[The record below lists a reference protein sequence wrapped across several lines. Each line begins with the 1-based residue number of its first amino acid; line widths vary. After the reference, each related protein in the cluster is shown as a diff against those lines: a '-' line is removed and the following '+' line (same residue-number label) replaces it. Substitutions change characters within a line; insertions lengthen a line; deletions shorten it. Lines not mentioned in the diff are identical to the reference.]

1 MVFSRGILEAH
12 QVSERLQSEKEPLAN
27 AGFITRRSLT
37 LESCRRRLRLRK
49 LTCNVGDVVHGK
61 QTPELHRLYF
71 SRMFSVPFEGF
82 TGLTKGSFG
91 FDRPDFQFDS
101 V

>member
-1 MVFSRGILEAH
+1 M
-12 QVSERLQSEKEPLAN
+12 SERLQSEKEPLAN
-27 AGFITRRSLT
+27 AGFITRRSSWESFLRSLT

-49 LTCNVGDVVHGK
+49 LTCNVGVVVHGK